1 MAAEQG
7 DALRHR
13 VRSGHVAAGIPE
25 RFAVACIGVVVPD
38 QEVADLL
45 HFQRTLRVAGVDVGC
60 RESGIGEQRQQSRDA
75 ALQQMDA
82 GGFQRLHESAVQPR
96 CHHVG
101 LAGLSAPPGD
111 EAQQAWF
118 GLRLPIQVRKQSC
131 RRLVLA
137 DVAAAEHVTVADAVL
152 QGNAV
157 VVPTPVWMTQP
168 VSTSCARNAAFVTAT
183 GWICSWLPAVGRR
196 PGSWPCPTDPGRPR
210 RYIREHRQVTVGVVF
225 RHEYVCIAICAGRPP
240 TTMAAFQRG
249 EIRAQTRERPLHDH
263 HVPPSPDPARGT
275 CCKSSV
281 VC

>member
-25 RFAVACIGVVVPD
+25 RFAVARTGVVVPD

-60 RESGIGEQRQQSRDA
+60 RESGIGEQRQHSRDA

-82 GGFQRLHESAVQPR
+82 SGFQRLHESAGQPR
-96 CHHVG
+96 CHHVRRPG
-101 LAGLSAPPGD
+101 LCAPPGD

-137 DVAAAEHVTVADAVL
+137 DAAAAEHVTVADAVL
-152 QGNAV
+152 QGNAPLPAGTARDGARVRRDAAGWRGTRYCHGAVARRPMGPVRGAGLQRLFDQQAAKAGTV
-157 VVPTPVWMTQP
+157 VVPTPVWMAQP
-168 VSTSCARNAAFVTAT
+168 VSTSCTRNAAFVTAT

-196 PGSWPCPTDPGRPR
+196 SGSWPCPTDPGRPA
-210 RYIREHRQVTVGVVF
+210 VTSENIG
-225 RHEYVCIAICAGRPP
+225 
-240 TTMAAFQRG
+240 
-249 EIRAQTRERPLHDH
+249 
-263 HVPPSPDPARGT
+263 
-275 CCKSSV
+275 K
-281 VC
+281 